1 MTYVSNICGEQDIV
15 LQRNRKQFYG
25 ETRIQYYKRAR
36 KLYYGETRIQYYKEP
51 GNSITEKQETVSW
64 GCSIEPENMKNKE
77 EDVK

>member
-25 ETRIQYYKRAR
+25 ETRIQYYK
-36 KLYYGETRIQYYKEP
+36 EP

-64 GCSIEPENMKNKE
+64 GCPIEPEKHEKQGRRR
-77 EDVK
+77 

>member
-15 LQRNRKQFYG
+15 LQRKQ
-25 ETRIQYYKRAR
+25 ETVLWRN
-36 KLYYGETRIQYYKEP
+36 RIQYYKEP

-64 GCSIEPENMKNKE
+64 GCPIEPEKHEKNKE